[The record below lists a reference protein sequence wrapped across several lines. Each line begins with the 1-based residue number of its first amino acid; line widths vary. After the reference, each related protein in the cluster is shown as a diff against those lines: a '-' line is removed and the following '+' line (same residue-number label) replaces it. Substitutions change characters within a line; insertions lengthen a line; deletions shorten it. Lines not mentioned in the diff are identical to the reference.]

1 MQDGPKLFKEYKET
15 KSKAAKDDLVLKYAP
30 LVKYV
35 AGRLHVHLGGNVEYD
50 DLVSYGILGLIDAI
64 EKFDYLK
71 GVKFETY
78 ASLRIKGA
86 IIDSI
91 RKVDWVPRSVRQ
103 KSKQLDQAYEELSNS
118 LLREPTEK
126 EIADK
131 LGIEESEAANLMSNH
146 SALSLVY
153 LDSITEAGGETANLL
168 KEPEDSSKNP
178 EASYMQQEVSKSLAD
193 AIDKL
198 TEKEKSVVTLY
209 YFEELTLKEIGK
221 VLGVSESRVSQLHS
235 KAVLKL
241 RSKLGILKSVLE
253 TV

>member
-1 MQDGPKLFKEYKET
+1 MSADPKLFKEYKET
-15 KSKAAKDDLVLKYAP
+15 KSKVIKDDLILSYAP

-35 AGRLHVHLGGNVEYD
+35 AGRLHVQLGGNVEYD

-103 KSKQLDQAYEELSNS
+103 KSKQLELAYEELSND

-131 LGIEESEAANLMSNH
+131 LGIKEDEVIELIGNH

-153 LDSITEAGGETANLL
+153 LDSITESGGETANIL
-168 KEPEDSSKNP
+168 KEPSDSSKNP
-178 EASYMQQEVSKSLAD
+178 EASYMKQELSNILVK
-193 AIDKL
+193 AIENL

-221 VLGVSESRVSQLHS
+221 VLEVSESRVSQLHS
-235 KAVLKL
+235 KAMLKL
-241 RSKLGILKSVLE
+241 RGKLGAFKSILE

>member
-1 MQDGPKLFKEYKET
+1 MSANQKLFKEYKET
-15 KSKAAKDDLVLKYAP
+15 KSKVVKDDLILAYAP

-35 AGRLHVHLGGNVEYD
+35 AGRLSVQLAGNVEYD

-78 ASLRIKGA
+78 ASLRIRGA

-91 RKVDWVPRSVRQ
+91 RKVDWVPRSARQ
-103 KSKQLDQAYEELSNS
+103 KSKQLETAYEDLSNS
-118 LLREPTEK
+118 LLREPTDK
-126 EIADK
+126 ELAEK
-131 LGIEESEAANLMSNH
+131 LGVSVEELLELIGNH

-168 KEPEDSSKNP
+168 REPEDSSKNP
-178 EASYMQQEVSKSLAD
+178 EANYMKQEVGKILAA
-193 AIDKL
+193 AIDNL
-198 TEKEKSVVTLY
+198 SEKEKSVVTLY

-235 KAVLKL
+235 KAVFKLKG
-241 RSKLGILKSVLE
+241 KLGAHKSVLMSL
-253 TV
+253 